1 MDFKVLMGQLNEL
14 SSPVQKRHAIKVF
27 VEKLVEKHGTTKR
40 KLFIDIDY
48 QADKILPVFKDI
60 PNPPLSSTIIQAGP
74 PAAPL

>member
-1 MDFKVLMGQLNEL
+1 MDFKVLMGQLDEL

-27 VEKLVEKHGTTKR
+27 VEKHGTTKR